1 MKSRLVPTRP
11 VRVPKFL
18 CRPMALNEG
27 MSEVIETIHERGK
40 SMPAIRK
47 STKYKQMTGSLRPDR
62 DTALVED
69 IKATGSI
76 EMPASLSAREI
87 TIWQHAVD
95 AAPANLLKQIDQ
107 AQLHVWVSAY
117 AVVCE
122 CAEDIAASG
131 AKIKLPNGYLQP
143 NPSIA
148 SWAKASTVM
157 QKASAALGFDPAS
170 RMRVKS
176 IDTGPPARSPFVTFL
191 SDKEIQR
198 KYKAG
203 EIHPLDV
210 EQLRHHGRDI

>member
-1 MKSRLVPTRP
+1 
-11 VRVPKFL
+11 
-18 CRPMALNEG
+18 
-27 MSEVIETIHERGK
+27 
-40 SMPAIRK
+40 MPAIRK
-47 STKYKQMTGSLRPDR
+47 STKHKQMTGSLRPDR

-69 IKATGSI
+69 VKATGSI
-76 EMPASLSAREI
+76 EMPANLSARE
-87 TIWQHAVD
+87 TAIWRHAVD

-170 RMRVKS
+170 RMKVKNVEDS
-176 IDTGPPARSPFVTFL
+176 PAKERNPFWIL
-191 SDKEIQR
+191 SSDDELAQAAAENKIQ
-198 KYKAG
+198 
-203 EIHPLDV
+203 PLDLV
-210 EQLRHHGRDI
+210 ELRAQGRPV

>member
-1 MKSRLVPTRP
+1 
-11 VRVPKFL
+11 
-18 CRPMALNEG
+18 
-27 MSEVIETIHERGK
+27 
-40 SMPAIRK
+40 MPAFRK
-47 STKYKQMTGSLRPDR
+47 STKHKQMTGSLRPDR
-62 DTALVED
+62 DTAVVED
-69 IKATGSI
+69 LKAMGSI
-76 EMPASLSAREI
+76 EMPANLSARE
-87 TIWQHAVD
+87 TAIWQHAVD

-176 IDTGPPARSPFVTFL
+176 IDTEPLARNPFLTFL
-191 SDKEIQR
+191 SDDEIKQ
-198 KYKAG
+198 KHNAG
-203 EIHPLDV
+203 EIHPLDIEELR
-210 EQLRHHGRDI
+210 EQGRDI